1 MAFIK
6 IPSNKK
12 ISVGDIELVVVD
24 YTFKLKSGET
34 LVSAN
39 LSVAEVTGF
48 LASITDEEINATE
61 FVFGDSNRT
70 VAVSHAVKFS
80 VEGASAGTANITI
93 SVDTSLNRRFVRT
106 LELQVIS

>member
-1 MAFIK
+1 MTFLK

-12 ISVGDIELVVVD
+12 ISVGDIELVVID

-48 LASITDEEINATE
+48 LASITDEALNSAT
-61 FVFGDSNRT
+61 FIFGDSNRT
-70 VAVSHAVKFS
+70 VAIDHAVQFTVQGS
-80 VEGASAGTANITI
+80 SAGTSRITV
-93 SVDTSLNRRFVRT
+93 SVDTSLGRRFVRT
-106 LELQVIS
+106 LELQVVS

>member
-1 MAFIK
+1 MTFLK

-12 ISVGDIELVVVD
+12 ISVGDIELAVVD
-24 YTFKLKSGET
+24 YTFKLKPGET

-39 LSVAEVTGF
+39 LSVSEATGF
-48 LASITDEEINATE
+48 LASITDEEINSTE

-80 VEGASAGTANITI
+80 VEGTGAGTANITV

-106 LELQVIS
+106 LELQVVS